1 VSDRGHGRQER
12 GPGDQDAGTPLP
24 PGRRPHLDPDAWSS
38 RLERRRPLTGAGP
51 HRRGPELRFRAAL
64 ARPPEEGG
72 TPDHGET
79 LRQLAGAPIRGLGR
93 VVYASNAV
101 FLLELE
107 AADPFDADRPLRAIY
122 KPARGE
128 RPLWDF
134 PHGTLHLREVAA
146 YRVDAALGFGIVPP
160 TTLRDGPAGPGSVQ
174 LFIDVA
180 ERRPTRL
187 EREALEE
194 QLPTVAVLDVL
205 VNNADR
211 KSAHLLVSRDMRL
224 WGIDHGLSFLP
235 YPRHR
240 TVLLQLGGSPLPEAA
255 VAALGRVRDEPAR
268 RRSLRRQLCRLLEPA
283 EVDAFLHRLDELAAT
298 PVYPILDPWD
308 GRPFEWG

>member
-1 VSDRGHGRQER
+1 V
-12 GPGDQDAGTPLP
+12 PLSL
-24 PGRRPHLDPDAWSS
+24 GSRPHLDPGAWSS
-38 RLERRRPLTGAGP
+38 RLERRRALTGATTE
-51 HRRGPELRFRAAL
+51 RRGPELRFRAAV
-64 ARPPEEGG
+64 ARRPEEGG
-72 TPDHGET
+72 APGHGET

-107 AADPFDADRPLRAIY
+107 APDPFRAERPLRAIY

-160 TTLRDGPAGPGSVQ
+160 TVLRDGPAGPGSAQ

-180 ERRPTRL
+180 ERRPTRS
-187 EREALEE
+187 EREALESR
-194 QLPTVAVLDVL
+194 LPLVAVLDAL

-211 KSAHLLVSRDMRL
+211 KGAHLLVSHDMRL

-235 YPRHR
+235 YPRQR

-255 VAALGRVRDEPAR
+255 VEAVATLGSEPAR
-268 RRSLRRQLCRLLEPA
+268 RRGLRHQLARLLEPA
-283 EVDAFLHRLDELAAT
+283 EVEAFIHRLDELAGT

>member
-1 VSDRGHGRQER
+1 VSDGGHGRQER
-12 GPGDQDAGTPLP
+12 GPGDHGTATPLP

-38 RLERRRPLTGAGP
+38 RLERRRRLTGTAV

-107 AADPFDADRPLRAIY
+107 ATDPVDTDRPLRAIY

-134 PHGTLHLREVAA
+134 PQGTLHLREVAT
-146 YRVDAALGFGIVPP
+146 YRVDAALGFGLVPP

-180 ERRPTRL
+180 ERRLSRS
-187 EREALEE
+187 EREALELR
-194 QLPTVAVLDVL
+194 LPVIAVLDAL
-205 VNNADR
+205 INNADR
-211 KSAHLLVSRDMRL
+211 KRAHLLVSRDMRL

-235 YPRHR
+235 YPRQR
-240 TVLLQLGGSPLPEAA
+240 TVLLQLGGSPLPETAG
-255 VAALGRVRDEPAR
+255 AALAALQAAPER
-268 RRSLRRQLCRLLEPA
+268 RRRLRRQLARLLEPA
-283 EVDAFLHRLDELAAT
+283 EVEAFFHRLDELTAT

>member
-1 VSDRGHGRQER
+1 V
-12 GPGDQDAGTPLP
+12 
-24 PGRRPHLDPDAWSS
+24 
-38 RLERRRPLTGAGP
+38 
-51 HRRGPELRFRAAL
+51 
-64 ARPPEEGG
+64 
-72 TPDHGET
+72 
-79 LRQLAGAPIRGLGR
+79 GR

-101 FLLELE
+101 FLLELD
-107 AADPFDADRPLRAIY
+107 AADPFSSDRPLRAIY

-146 YRVDAALGFGIVPP
+146 YRVDSALGLGVVPP
-160 TTLRDGPAGPGSVQ
+160 TVLRDGPAGPGSVQ

-180 ERRPTRL
+180 ERRPSRT

-194 QLPTVAVLDVL
+194 RLPHVAVLDAL

-211 KSAHLLVSRDMRL
+211 KSAHLLVSHDMRL

-235 YPRHR
+235 YPRQR
-240 TVLLQLGGSPLPEAA
+240 TVLLQLGGSPLPEEA
-255 VAALGRVRDEPAR
+255 VAAVSALQADPAR
-268 RRSLRRQLCRLLEPA
+268 RRPLRRQLARLLETA
-283 EVDAFLHRLDELAAT
+283 EVQAFFHRLDELAAT